1 VGSPTKSNT
10 FIKFANAFGV
20 CGVAIVVCYLVRF
33 DLEHSQALPGELVD
47 TPILRWAGTSVD
59 VEADKP
65 VLEQKS
71 AYTSKQSGQVL
82 RFPLPPP

>member
-1 VGSPTKSNT
+1 
-10 FIKFANAFGV
+10 
-20 CGVAIVVCYLVRF
+20 
-33 DLEHSQALPGELVD
+33 LEHSQALPGELVD